1 MYGKTIDLAINAAK
15 LFVCVDADD
24 ISYGNADSQS
34 IISNGGPLKRPVM
47 RFQLMV
53 RVLTHDVTKNLTGH
67 RMHIQMVPKHLK

>member
-1 MYGKTIDLAINAAK
+1 MYGKAIDLAINAAK

-24 ISYGNADSQS
+24 ISFGNADSQS
-34 IISNGGPLKRPVM
+34 IISNGGALKRPVM
-47 RFQLMV
+47 RFQLRV